1 MGNNNSNLIAPD
13 DDIEYNAPVVLE
25 SKKNLQKII
34 EYQQYTITKLNKIL
48 NPTKENFTSPLQ
60 SPSQSQS
67 FALQPLSSPDIQTY
81 INTYNDSIA
90 LVDDPANIN
99 RVNFDT
105 YIHLQNKKLSDLQ
118 NTIKAFPTNVQVD
131 APVKSIKNML
141 TSKLLNVEEYK
152 SKEFKPNGAP
162 DDKYPNY
169 LIYGNN
175 GCLQYTKASN
185 DLVNPLNNKP
195 GEWTF
200 TSCNANDANQR
211 FTKSKISNTIEYN
224 AKITDKKL
232 ETYKINNVNSTTLPF
247 YVVNPETAV
256 DQCLMLNN
264 DGLSVMPCN
273 MTADQRFKLQ
283 YRSIIP

>member
-1 MGNNNSNLIAPD
+1 MGNNNSNLIEPKE
-13 DDIEYNAPVVLE
+13 DIEYNAPDFIAT
-25 SKKNLQKII
+25 KDNLQKVIA
-34 EYQQYTITKLNKIL
+34 YQQYTIDKLNGA
-48 NPTKENFTSPLQ
+48 TKNAQLDVSIPI
-60 SPSQSQS
+60 
-67 FALQPLSSPDIQTY
+67 SSPDIQTY

-99 RVNFDT
+99 KVNFDT

-118 NTIKAFPTNVQVD
+118 NTIKTFPTNVQID

-152 SKEFKPNGAP
+152 SKAFKPNGAP
-162 DDKYPNY
+162 DNKYPNY

-195 GEWTF
+195 GEWSF

-247 YVVNPETAV
+247 YVVNPETAA

>member
-1 MGNNNSNLIAPD
+1 MGNNNSNLIEPKE
-13 DDIEYNAPVVLE
+13 DIDYNAQDFIAT
-25 SKKNLQKII
+25 KDNLQKVIA
-34 EYQQYTITKLNKIL
+34 YQQYTIDKLNGAAKNAQLDVSI
-48 NPTKENFTSPLQ
+48 PI
-60 SPSQSQS
+60 
-67 FALQPLSSPDIQTY
+67 SSPDIQTY

-99 RVNFDT
+99 KVNFDT

-118 NTIKAFPTNVQVD
+118 NTIKTFPTNVQID

-152 SKEFKPNGAP
+152 SKAFKPNGAP

-200 TSCNANDANQR
+200 TSCNANDAKQR

-264 DGLSVMPCN
+264 DGLSIMPCN